1 MSIQSSI
8 NQAINL
14 GGLLYTQTGGYKAK
28 QEEIIK
34 KKEISKAEE
43 AVQKSTDVAI
53 QAAKETIGP
62 EVSPT
67 AMNIAVEAYKDTANA
82 LKNLYKLDPTDKNLA
97 RATKVGDM
105 LGTVQEVANK
115 KVKERAEQMRK
126 ANEEAM
132 ATKQAK
138 MVQQTR
144 TLEAMKKE
152 SVANYMKLLKE
163 DK

>member
-34 KKEISKAEE
+34 KKEINKAEE
-43 AVQKSTDVAI
+43 AVKKSTNVAI

-67 AMNIAVEAYKDTANA
+67 AMNIAVEAYKDTADA

-105 LGTVQEVANK
+105 LGTVQEVVNKKQKLVPYDTNKAKDANK
-115 KVKERAEQMRK
+115 KAADRVNAMSEQ
-126 ANEEAM
+126 
-132 ATKQAK
+132 
-138 MVQQTR
+138 
-144 TLEAMKKE
+144 KE
-152 SVANYMKLLKE
+152 SARRYMMLLKE
-163 DK
+163 DKE

>member
-28 QEEIIK
+28 QEEIFK

-43 AVQKSTDVAI
+43 AVKKSADVAI

-67 AMNIAVEAYKDTANA
+67 ATNIAVEAYKDTADA
-82 LKNLYKLDPTDKNLA
+82 LKKLYKLDPTEKNLA

-105 LGTVQEVANK
+105 LETVQEVANK
-115 KVKERAEQMRK
+115 KLKTEPYNPKKAKEANQKAADRVNAMSEQ
-126 ANEEAM
+126 
-132 ATKQAK
+132 
-138 MVQQTR
+138 
-144 TLEAMKKE
+144 KE
-152 SVANYMKLLKE
+152 SARRYMMLLKE
-163 DK
+163 DKE